1 MTLQAAFLL
10 GIKLSIVLA
19 MFAHGL
25 NATISEITYLF
36 RRPAKFARSILAI
49 DFIMPLFA
57 FLVLAVTDLPGPV
70 RLALAALS
78 VSPVE
83 FIMPKRQVQ
92 KGFVDKYFVGLLVA
106 VSVIALA
113 FVPLSVELLGRFWGV
128 EAQVPVSTVAILML
142 ETILGPLIAGCVV
155 RKLRPRLAEQAAT
168 PLAKLSLILLVLC
181 AVPILRLA
189 WPQVWLLA
197 DDGALASFAAFVLV
211 GLATGQFLGGPD
223 PEDRTVL
230 AVATASRHPSVAL
243 TIAASSF
250 PAEKLVVPA
259 VLMYLLVNGLVSSF
273 YASWRSRSAADNGA
287 ARFGRVL
294 RP

>member
-1 MTLQAAFLL
+1 MTLQAAFVL
-10 GIKLSIVLA
+10 GIKLSVVLA

-36 RRPAKFARSILAI
+36 RRPAKFAMSILAI

-83 FIMPKRQVQ
+83 FIMPKRQVR

-113 FVPLSVELLGRFWGV
+113 FVPLSVELLGWFWGV
-128 EAQVPVSTVAILML
+128 EAQVPVSKVAILML

-155 RKLRPRLAEQAAT
+155 RKLRPHLADQAAT
-168 PLAKLSLILLVLC
+168 PLAKLSLILLVVC
-181 AVPILRLA
+181 AVPILRSA

-211 GLATGQFLGGPD
+211 GLAVGQLLGGPD

-273 YASWRSRSAADNGA
+273 YASWRNRNAADHGA

-294 RP
+294 RS

>member
-1 MTLQAAFLL
+1 MTLQAAFVL

-25 NATISEITYLF
+25 TATMNEITYLF
-36 RRPAKFARSILAI
+36 RRPGKFAKSILAI

-57 FLVLAVTDLPGPV
+57 FLVLAVTDLPGPT

-92 KGFVDKYFVGLLVA
+92 KGFVDKYFIGLLVA

-128 EAQVPVSTVAILML
+128 EAQVSVSKVAILMV
-142 ETILGPLIAGCVV
+142 ETLLGPLIAGCIV
-155 RKLRPRLAEQAAT
+155 RKVRPRLAERAAA
-168 PLAKLSLILLVLC
+168 PLAKLSVIVLVLC
-181 AVPILRLA
+181 AVPILRIAL
-189 WPQVWLLA
+189 PQVWLLA

-211 GLATGQFLGGPD
+211 GLAVGQFLGGPD

-243 TIAASSF
+243 VIAASSF

-259 VLMYLLVNGLVSSF
+259 VLMYLLVNALVSSF
-273 YASWRSRSAADNGA
+273 Y
-287 ARFGRVL
+287 V
-294 RP
+294 